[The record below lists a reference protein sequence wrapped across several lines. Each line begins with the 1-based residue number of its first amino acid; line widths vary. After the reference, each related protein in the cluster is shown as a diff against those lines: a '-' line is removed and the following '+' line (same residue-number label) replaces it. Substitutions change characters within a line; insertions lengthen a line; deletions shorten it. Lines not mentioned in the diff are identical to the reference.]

1 MLRKIGWLHVWVIA
15 TIILWSWGVY
25 FYQSRISDVPS
36 CFKLVRLNVDNTLL
50 VHLKPAERKKLIA
63 VWQEA
68 KKQQCI
74 DKVSP
79 VVSVL
84 ETVLETGHITDI
96 IVEPSGEDIPQQLV
110 WQIVWT
116 KDWTRQMVLDKIES
130 NTRSIRLFMNQ
141 NTFILFLVSPFLLAV
156 AMAILKGLLDKFR
169 VSPPSKGRL

>member
-1 MLRKIGWLHVWVIA
+1 MLRKIGWLHVWFILTIA
-15 TIILWSWGVY
+15 LWAWGGY
-25 FYQSRISDVPS
+25 YYQSRIYNQPS

-50 VHLKPAERKKLIA
+50 VYLNPAERKKLIS

-74 DKVSP
+74 DRVSP

-84 ETVLETGHITDI
+84 ETGLETGHITEI
-96 IVEPSGEDIPQQLV
+96 IVEPSGEAIPPQLV

-116 KDWTRQMVLDKIES
+116 KDWTRQMVLDKIEN

-141 NTFILFLVSPFLLAV
+141 NTLILFIVSPFLLAV
-156 AMAILKGLLDKFR
+156 AMAMLRALLGKLRSAF
-169 VSPPSKGRL
+169 KA